1 VCLWHKR
8 GSFENTARIFALNS
22 AEHEIHKSQKTM
34 RGAVFQPDLAPTAN
48 NKMPKLKPGCTCAQ
62 RWTNRLKKT
71 YPNVTVRGDV
81 GQPPH
86 ELLCIIPALH

>member
-1 VCLWHKR
+1 
-8 GSFENTARIFALNS
+8 
-22 AEHEIHKSQKTM
+22 M
-34 RGAVFQPDLAPTAN
+34 RGAVFQPDLALTAN
-48 NKMPKLKPGCTCAQ
+48 NKVPKLKPGCTCAQ